1 MFDVKM
7 IKEMPKWD
15 LKDELKHRLWPLRR
29 LYHQICR
36 SLAWARLG
44 WNNYD
49 WDHAYLLD
57 VMVFKMKRMQK
68 AIFEEGHHIPEKAP
82 IQSLKLCIKLGE
94 KLRKDDYF
102 YHHGLHNAKW
112 GDLEFIEKVD
122 EKTGRKYTGMGRP
135 GVPKE
140 KEEEERAEF
149 LEACRKDDSI
159 KVRDTRWFFGIMA
172 KYQES
177 WWD

>member
-1 MFDVKM
+1 MM
-7 IKEMPKWD
+7 NIKPVADFKYTWVD
-15 LKDELKHRLWPLRR
+15 RIKGKLWPIFR
-29 LYHQICR
+29 LYRQICR
-36 SLAWARLG
+36 SLAFARLG

-49 WDHAYLLD
+49 WDHAYLLE

-68 AIFEEGHHIPEKAP
+68 ACFEEGHHVPEKLP
-82 IQSLKLCIKLGE
+82 QQSLRLCIKLGE
-94 KLRKDDYF
+94 KLKKEDYHYF
-102 YHHGLHNAKW
+102 HTLHCQKW

-122 EKTGRKYTGMGRP
+122 NTTGRTYTGMGRP
-135 GVPKE
+135 GVSKADE
-140 KEEEERAEF
+140 AQERAEF

-159 KVRDTRWFFGIMA
+159 KARDVRWFYGIMA